1 MQTFSLTARPI
12 STFASWMSTRCQI
25 LHSSCFMFTGH
36 AVAGSIVLLNLQ
48 SCAET
53 DARPTYNECR
63 ECVNRTYFLRMVM
76 RPKYILVTV
85 RLIFP
90 RRTSLLMWLQ
100 QYLFIMSPYRRT
112 TLIAMVRDRLAFT
125 LQVGSGLMFLPHN
138 ERLGYG

>member
-1 MQTFSLTARPI
+1 MRVPRTTS
-12 STFASWMSTRCQI
+12 
-25 LHSSCFMFTGH
+25 
-36 AVAGSIVLLNLQ
+36 VGS
-48 SCAET
+48 
-53 DARPTYNECR
+53 
-63 ECVNRTYFLRMVM
+63 VNRTCFLRMVM

-125 LQVGSGLMFLPHN
+125 LQVGSDLMFLPHN
-138 ERLGYG
+138 ERFGYG